1 MIAPASLSPLSP
13 TLLFPLFPLYTN
25 EFYFSPSL
33 NFIKYFIKSF
43 ILFYY
48 FPIFVCTYSP
58 LIFIHCL
65 KLTLMPSLIDLLYL
79 LSAPILIISILFAL
93 QERTIESKSATSLK
107 LLLIAIILQVIAII
121 LQVIAIIIKFY

>member
-1 MIAPASLSPLSP
+1 
-13 TLLFPLFPLYTN
+13 
-25 EFYFSPSL
+25 
-33 NFIKYFIKSF
+33 
-43 ILFYY
+43 
-48 FPIFVCTYSP
+48 
-58 LIFIHCL
+58 
-65 KLTLMPSLIDLLYL
+65 MPSLIDLLYL